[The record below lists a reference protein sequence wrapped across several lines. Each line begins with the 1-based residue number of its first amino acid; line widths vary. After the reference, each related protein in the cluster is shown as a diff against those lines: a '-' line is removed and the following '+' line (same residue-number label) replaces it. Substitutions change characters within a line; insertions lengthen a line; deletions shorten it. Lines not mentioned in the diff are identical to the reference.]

1 MMDAENIVSVIL
13 RDTSGLVLGDSYRFC
28 LVLLQEKNI
37 KRDLVVG
44 CSNITKLQAIEN
56 EEQLSVSG
64 QQQLQKLIT
73 NTRKSDRLA
82 AYADEQPLDAIGGS
96 DISMFDRIS
105 DRNDEITN
113 PKKDD
118 SRDEF
123 SGTGTISKNPA
134 KIQHPGELFGSLNRS
149 FLPGLGLGILIT
161 SLFVLMWGATKLKA
175 NRQENPNVSTCYTAS
190 SGQMASVHDNEN
202 RNRYLKLQA
211 TTSL

>member
-1 MMDAENIVSVIL
+1 MMDDENIVSVIL

-56 EEQLSVSG
+56 EEQLSASG

-73 NTRKSDRLA
+73 NTRNSDRLA
-82 AYADEQPLDAIGGS
+82 ASADEHSVEATVDS

-105 DRNDEITN
+105 GRNDEITN
-113 PKKDD
+113 PRKDD
-118 SRDEF
+118 DEF
-123 SGTGTISKNPA
+123 SGSGTISKNA
-134 KIQHPGELFGSLNRS
+134 KTQHPVELFGSLNRS

-190 SGQMASVHDNEN
+190 SGQIASAHDNEN

>member
-1 MMDAENIVSVIL
+1 MMDDENIVSVIL

-56 EEQLSVSG
+56 DEQLSASG

-73 NTRKSDRLA
+73 NTRNSDRLA
-82 AYADEQPLDAIGGS
+82 AYADEQSQEAAVGS

-105 DRNDEITN
+105 GRNDEITN

-118 SRDEF
+118 SRVEF
-123 SGTGTISKNPA
+123 SGSGTISK
-134 KIQHPGELFGSLNRS
+134 ISSLNRS
-149 FLPGLGLGILIT
+149 FLPGLGLGILVT

-190 SGQMASVHDNEN
+190 SGQIASVHDNEN

>member
-1 MMDAENIVSVIL
+1 MMDDENIVSVIL
-13 RDTSGLVLGDSYRFC
+13 RDTSGLVLGESYRFC

-44 CSNITKLQAIEN
+44 CSNITKLAAIEN
-56 EEQLSVSG
+56 EEQLSASG

-73 NTRKSDRLA
+73 NTRNSDRLA
-82 AYADEQPLDAIGGS
+82 AYADDPSLEATAGS

-105 DRNDEITN
+105 GRNDEITN

-118 SRDEF
+118 SRNEI
-123 SGTGTISKNPA
+123 SGTISKNPD
-134 KIQHPGELFGSLNRS
+134 KIQHPVELFGSLNRS

-175 NRQENPNVSTCYTAS
+175 NRQENSNVSTCYTAS
-190 SGQMASVHDNEN
+190 SGQIASAHDNEN